1 MRIEIVVGCIC
12 LSNSTIHRVD
22 VYSERKILN
31 EKEEM
36 FVVIWLCVCTDKMCT
51 S

>member
-22 VYSERKILN
+22 VYSERKIL
-31 EKEEM
+31 KEEM